1 MNKFGFILNEKLT
14 EEQIAFF
21 KEKASIAETAQ
32 NLGKDWRNSTGMGFR
47 LVTASGMVFRLDAAT
62 GEEGLN
68 VNVIFDYPWSDTAF

>member
-1 MNKFGFILNEKLT
+1 
-14 EEQIAFF
+14 
-21 KEKASIAETAQ
+21 
-32 NLGKDWRNSTGMGFR
+32 MGFR